1 MSRTDASRVNPAIY
15 VPTTFFELAKIAAS
29 GRLGPLGAGS
39 ASEHGSAPPVAYPSH
54 KAFQRPLKPPS
65 LLGVKPSAYGRLIK
79 PAGALFAR
87 SERAL
92 KARAAPRMMDYL

>member
-1 MSRTDASRVNPAIY
+1 SWNKGLRV
-15 VPTTFFELAKIAAS
+15 VF
-29 GRLGPLGAGS
+29 
-39 ASEHGSAPPVAYPSH
+39 PSH

-79 PAGALFAR
+79 PARALLAR